1 MKIKPRVWKNLPLSS
16 KVLTND
22 KSCNFFTNFVKL
34 ELFHKFHDI
43 IAPLVRR
50 RFRPVS
56 QTQTKRKF
64 ITTPKKMGKKEDY
77 LQKMNFID
85 NDEIETWATNNG
97 FSSMLQR
104 EVALIHFFLGYD
116 LWQSTS
122 RHLFLSPI
130 LKLFLQ
136 HPQIVFD
143 ALRT

>member
-56 QTQTKRKF
+56 QTQTKKF
-64 ITTPKKMGKKEDY
+64 ITTPKKMRKKEDY
-77 LQKMNFID
+77 LQKMNFYR
-85 NDEIETWATNNG
+85 
-97 FSSMLQR
+97 Q
-104 EVALIHFFLGYD
+104 
-116 LWQSTS
+116 
-122 RHLFLSPI
+122 
-130 LKLFLQ
+130 
-136 HPQIVFD
+136 
-143 ALRT
+143 